1 MYKIEWI
8 LCLKKK
14 LGQTINSSLWNVR
27 VCKLNSPRWS
37 ILQCSNS
44 WQDFSASLVK
54 NSASVLKSSA
64 PLKWSFGDF
73 LLKKLRQNWSQD
85 FWPLHLFLALF
96 FSNAA
101 EFSSRWHSAQD
112 YNRFSRVLGNR
123 NGDICTQF
131 SEIRRYLKV
140 KIRLKEHN
148 FKI

>member
-1 MYKIEWI
+1 MNFMF
-8 LCLKKK
+8 KKK
-14 LGQTINSSLWNVR
+14 LGQNINSSLWNVR
-27 VCKLNSPRWS
+27 VCKLTSPRWS

-54 NSASVLKSSA
+54 NWASVLKSSA
-64 PLKWSFGDF
+64 PKIKFWGLLALKTST
-73 LLKKLRQNWSQD
+73 KLVAG
-85 FWPLHLFLALF
+85 FLASTFVFSAF

-123 NGDICTQF
+123 NGDICKQF

-148 FKI
+148 FKV